1 MIIRKSVL
9 DLPIE
14 RQKELAELAGYS
26 SFEEWRKKTQKS
38 VEESYARFEQEEEE
52 FYTREEAEELIADI
66 INNPEDKVGFA
77 QRMAFDPD
85 SVTAEKMIASIRSR
99 IRD

>member
-1 MIIRKSVL
+1 MHVL
-9 DLPIE
+9 DLPLE
-14 RQKELAELAGYS
+14 RQKEIAIEWGYS
-26 SFEEWRKKTQKS
+26 SFDDFLREMKKDKEDFEKS
-38 VEESYARFEQEEEE
+38 AEE
-52 FYTREEAEELIADI
+52 FFNRDESLSREEAEELIADI

-85 SVTAEKMIASIRSR
+85 SVTAEKMIASICSR

>member
-1 MIIRKSVL
+1 MHVL
-9 DLPIE
+9 DLPLE
-14 RQKELAELAGYS
+14 RQKEIAIEWGYS
-26 SFEEWRKKTQKS
+26 SFDDFLREMKKDKEDFEKS
-38 VEESYARFEQEEEE
+38 AEE
-52 FYTREEAEELIADI
+52 FFNRDESLSREEAEELIADI

-85 SVTAEKMIASIRSR
+85 SVTAEKMIAHIRSR

>member
-1 MIIRKSVL
+1 MHVL
-9 DLPIE
+9 DLPLE
-14 RQKELAELAGYS
+14 RQKEIAIEWGYS
-26 SFEEWRKKTQKS
+26 SFDDFLREMKKDKEDFEKS
-38 VEESYARFEQEEEE
+38 AEE
-52 FYTREEAEELIADI
+52 FFNRDESLSREEAEELIADI

-85 SVTAEKMIASIRSR
+85 SVTAEKMIAAIRSR